1 MSYGAYIKAIFLD
14 MPAAARIVSILGG
27 GALRSFYDGTPA
39 KDYDLFFRSYQDYLI
54 AFAAFSQQ
62 GNRYKELAAPNGT
75 SQFHDL
81 STGRLFN
88 LVGFHF
94 DTPQGHRDAFD
105 FRCCM
110 FVAWLEFD
118 LPTASAHP
126 NAAADAEAKRL
137 VVMNNNGDE
146 RTYARMHRYRD
157 YGYRLELGFDEAL
170 SEQTDDV
177 PLPSFERVKQLLKS
191 HPKAARGV
199 GSDGLASL

>member
-1 MSYGAYIKAIFLD
+1 MTYGAYIAGIFLD
-14 MPAAARIVSILGG
+14 IPDAARGVAILGG
-27 GALRSFYDGTPA
+27 GALRSYYDGTDA

-62 GNRYKELAAPNGT
+62 GDRYMELVAPPGT

-94 DTPQGHRDAFD
+94 DTPQGHRDSFD

-110 FVAWLEFD
+110 FAAWLEGLVPLSSEHPD
-118 LPTASAHP
+118 AAS
-126 NAAADAEAKRL
+126 DAKAKRL

-146 RTYARMHRYRD
+146 RTYARMQRYKG
-157 YGYRLELGFDEAL
+157 YGYRLDLGLDEDL
-170 SEQTDDV
+170 SHRPVDV
-177 PLPSFERVKQLLKS
+177 PLPCFERIKQLLKS
-191 HPKAARGV
+191 YPKAARGI
-199 GSDGLASL
+199 GSDGLAGI